1 MMSSTFQQQPARQ
14 VWPRQQKG
22 AVAVTTALA
31 LVALIGAGAFAID
44 FAHAFV
50 VRNELQ
56 NSADASALAGASCL
70 FSKADCA
77 NVGLAQPTWDS
88 ARNKAAF
95 YLQYNKAENRTLATA
110 DVQAGYW
117 NLSTSVFSAAP
128 LTPGWVQS
136 TNDVPAVQVT
146 IPLDTSSNGGGATT
160 FLARIF
166 GYNDVPLSTRAVA
179 VVSPPQGVSPG
190 GLTPFVLSKCLFDR
204 YWNAATNEPLVA
216 DRRTDIV
223 VGPGNQQD
231 VTITTR
237 AGETFRF
244 PAVSEYV
251 FKGSSCDSGQW
262 TTFSLDSNSAND
274 VRQLI
279 NEGNPTPLA
288 VGDPTYIANG
298 NMASMYQEVHRC
310 SAAGTR
316 ACQYSVVPVVDDSS
330 KTGTE
335 QAIVAFACVQVLS
348 ASWSGRVKYIEMQ
361 LSADTSQ
368 CHVSG
373 NPGGPNL
380 GAVVPPRLAL

>member
-1 MMSSTFQQQPARQ
+1 MMSSNSRKRPVSRI
-14 VWPRQQKG
+14 VPRQQKG
-22 AVAVTTALA
+22 AVAVITAFA
-31 LVALIGAGAFAID
+31 LVTLIGAGAFAID

-77 NVGLAQPTWDS
+77 NAGLSQPTWDS
-88 ARNKAAF
+88 AKNKASS
-95 YLQYNKAENRTLATA
+95 YLQHNKAENRTLASA
-110 DVQAGYW
+110 EIQAGYW
-117 NLSTSVFSAAP
+117 NLSTSVFSTAP
-128 LTPGWVQS
+128 LAPGWIQS
-136 TNDVPAVQVT
+136 ANDVPAVQVT
-146 IPLDTSSNGGGATT
+146 IPLNTSANGGGANT

-166 GYNDVPLSTRAVA
+166 GYNDIPLSARAVA
-179 VVSPPQGVSPG
+179 VVSPPGGVSPS

-204 YWNAATNEPLVA
+204 YWNATTNQPLVA

-223 VGPGNQQD
+223 VGPGNRQD
-231 VTITTR
+231 VTLTTP

-262 TTFSLDSNSAND
+262 TTFNLDSNSAND

-288 VGDPTYIANG
+288 IGDPTYIANG
-298 NMASMYQEVHRC
+298 NMASLYQEVHRC